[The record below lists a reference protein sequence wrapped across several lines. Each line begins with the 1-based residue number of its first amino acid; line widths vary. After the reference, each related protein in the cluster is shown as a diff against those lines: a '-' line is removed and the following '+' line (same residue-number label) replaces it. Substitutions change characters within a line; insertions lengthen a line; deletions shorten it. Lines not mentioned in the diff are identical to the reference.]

1 MTWNEERFVGY
12 VQEPTGW
19 LRERLDDNK
28 ARGKMVFKVRKE
40 QDAIDL
46 LRVSAFAGAHRKDGV
61 TG

>member
-12 VQEPTGW
+12 VQELTGW

-28 ARGKMVFKVRKE
+28 ARGKMAFKVRKE

-46 LRVSAFAGAHRKDGV
+46 YAYLNSLAPAEKAE
-61 TG
+61 